1 MNSSWLSTL
10 EAFERHLGLQ
20 SQLVDEG
27 RYDEVVA
34 FEPPPDLPALPRV
47 FIARAMELHDRAAAL
62 SERVGELRD
71 RAPPAACRTAPAGSC
86 HARRVRLPRP
96 AGLRP
101 LRCRPRWP
109 MGEAALSS
117 S

>member
-20 SQLVDEG
+20 AQLVDEG

-47 FIARAMELHDRAAAL
+47 FIARAMELHDSAEAL
-62 SERVGELRD
+62 SERVRELRD
-71 RAPPAACRTAPAGSC
+71 RARQ
-86 HARRVRLPRP
+86 RRVVPRRP
-96 AGLRP
+96 AHATPGASAYLDQRV
-101 LRCRPRWP
+101 
-109 MGEAALSS
+109 
-117 S
+117 